1 MLFKAWFASPAG
13 HLSEATFCHPRTC
26 DGEAHKGRSANA
38 QAGETSV
45 EEESDVKYAN
55 YGERRKRLSLLGVDE
70 LNLNI
75 WTKGQQPESTL
86 NMRRGGGG

>member
-1 MLFKAWFASPAG
+1 MNSQQVGHINKGNLNVESIFLMLFKAWLASPAG

-26 DGEAHKGRSANA
+26 DGEAHNGRAANA

-55 YGERRKRLSLLGVDE
+55 YGEGRKR
-70 LNLNI
+70 
-75 WTKGQQPESTL
+75 PESP
-86 NMRRGGGG
+86 GGR